1 MKESGSSGVQL
12 ANTTNRGGSMGTG
25 IRRAMRSAGR
35 RLTVLATVALG
46 TSAQASTGAARVGR
60 SETIAQLTSDGLR
73 ATLTAVE
80 TSGGKAPTAT
90 VRVAAYHR
98 SDGTWVRFGRP
109 LVVGRSSGWF
119 WKVVTGRFGVGQ
131 FSAVT
136 GGLRPLR
143 LTVRLL
149 VSDAVG
155 PSAPFRFAVAG
166 GRLVAG

>member
-1 MKESGSSGVQL
+1 
-12 ANTTNRGGSMGTG
+12 MGTR
-25 IRRAMRSAGR
+25 IRRATRSAGW
-35 RLTVLATVALG
+35 RLAVIALTGAVLATVALG
-46 TSAQASTGAARVGR
+46 TSAQAGTGAARAGR
-60 SETIAQLTSDGLR
+60 SETIAQLTTDGLR
-73 ATLTAVE
+73 ATLTAHE

-90 VRVAAYHR
+90 VQVAAFHR

-109 LVVGRSSGWF
+109 VVVGTRGGWF
-119 WKVVTGRFGVGQ
+119 WKVVTRGFGVEQ

-136 GGLRPLR
+136 GGLHPLR

-149 VSDAVG
+149 VSPAIG

>member
-1 MKESGSSGVQL
+1 
-12 ANTTNRGGSMGTG
+12 MGTR
-25 IRRAMRSAGR
+25 IRRAMRSVGR
-35 RLTVLATVALG
+35 KLRVIALPGSVVGAVLATVALG
-46 TSAQASTGAARVGR
+46 TSAQASTGATQVAR

-73 ATLTAVE
+73 ATMTAHE
-80 TSGGKAPTAT
+80 TSGGQAPTAT
-90 VRVAAYHR
+90 VQVTAYHR
-98 SDGTWVRFGRP
+98 SDGTWVRSGRP
-109 LVVGRSSGWF
+109 LVVGRRNGWF
-119 WKVVTGRFGVGQ
+119 WKVVTGRFGVEQ

-149 VSDAVG
+149 ASPTIG

>member
-1 MKESGSSGVQL
+1 LTVIALTGSLVG
-12 ANTTNRGGSMGTG
+12 A
-25 IRRAMRSAGR
+25 
-35 RLTVLATVALG
+35 VLATVALG
-46 TSAQASTGAARVGR
+46 TSAQAHTGATRVER
-60 SETIAQLTSDGLR
+60 SETIAQLTLDGLR
-73 ATLTAVE
+73 ATLTAHE

-90 VRVAAYHR
+90 VRVSAFHR
-98 SDGTWVRFGRP
+98 SDGTWVRYGRP
-109 LVVGRSSGWF
+109 LVIGKRSGWF
-119 WKVVTGRFGVGQ
+119 WKVVTHRFGVGQ

-149 VSDAVG
+149 VSAAIG

>member
-1 MKESGSSGVQL
+1 
-12 ANTTNRGGSMGTG
+12 MGTR
-25 IRRAMRSAGR
+25 IQRALRSVGR
-35 RLTVLATVALG
+35 RLTVIALTGSVVGAVLATIALG
-46 TSAQASTGAARVGR
+46 TSAQASTGATQAGR

-73 ATLTAVE
+73 ATITAHE

-90 VRVAAYHR
+90 VQVAAYHR
-98 SDGTWVRFGRP
+98 SDGTWVRFGRA
-109 LVVGRSSGWF
+109 LVVGRHGGWF
-119 WKVVTGRFGVGQ
+119 WNVVTGPFGVEQ

-149 VSDAVG
+149 DSPAIG

>member
-1 MKESGSSGVQL
+1 
-12 ANTTNRGGSMGTG
+12 MGIG

-35 RLTVLATVALG
+35 RLTVIALTGSVVGAVLATVALG
-46 TSAQASTGAARVGR
+46 TSAQASTGATRVGR

-90 VRVAAYHR
+90 VQVAAYHR
-98 SDGTWVRFGRP
+98 SDGTWVRYGRP
-109 LVVGRSSGWF
+109 LVVGRRGGWF
-119 WKVVTGRFGVGQ
+119 WNVVTGRVGVEQ

-136 GGLRPLR
+136 GGVHPLR

-149 VSDAVG
+149 VSTAIG

>member
-1 MKESGSSGVQL
+1 
-12 ANTTNRGGSMGTG
+12 MGTG

-35 RLTVLATVALG
+35 RLTVIALTGSVVGAVLATVALG
-46 TSAQASTGAARVGR
+46 TNAQASTGASQVGR

-73 ATLTAVE
+73 ATLTAYQ
-80 TSGGKAPTAT
+80 TSGGQAPAAT

-98 SDGTWVRFGRP
+98 SDGTWVRYGRP
-109 LVVGRSSGWF
+109 LVVGRRGGWF
-119 WKVVTGRFGVGQ
+119 WNVVTGRFGVEQ

-149 VSDAVG
+149 VSPTIGA
-155 PSAPFRFAVAG
+155 SAPFRFAVAG